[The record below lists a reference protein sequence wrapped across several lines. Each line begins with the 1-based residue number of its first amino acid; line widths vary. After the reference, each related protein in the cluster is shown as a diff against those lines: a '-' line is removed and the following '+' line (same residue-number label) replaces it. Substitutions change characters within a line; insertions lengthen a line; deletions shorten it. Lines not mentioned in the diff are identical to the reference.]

1 MNNRRG
7 FTLIELIFS
16 LFMMVVV
23 VAGIYSLMVTV
34 YRVTRR
40 QTEMANVQG
49 NLRAGMQLVQSELQE
64 IYTDAALGES
74 DIVDLTPATEITYEA
89 MRGVG
94 ETCGITAGGGAIK
107 IRQSSYSGR
116 EPVAVRDRLLLF
128 QDRDTLIATD
138 DTWLARDITSVVEG
152 TCTIAPATASWDL
165 TVPALLGT
173 DLVGG
178 GNPLVFAPGPVRT
191 IERMQMGLVTDGGSD
206 WLGIRS
212 VNTGDE
218 PNLIPVI
225 GPLVPGGLEF
235 SYEDGDTDPTSDLV
249 QVKTILIK
257 LWGISARTVTTG
269 LGSALGN
276 PRDSIVVRVQLRNSR

>member
-16 LFMMVVV
+16 LFMMVLV
-23 VAGIYSLMVTV
+23 VAGIYSLMITV

-74 DIVDLTPATEITYEA
+74 DIVDVTPATEITYEA

-107 IRQSSYSGR
+107 IRQSTYSGR
-116 EPVAVRDRLLLF
+116 EPARVRDRLLLF

-138 DTWLARDITSVVEG
+138 DTWLLRDITEVAEG
-152 TCTIAPATASWDL
+152 TCTVGPATASWDL

-212 VNTGDE
+212 VNNVDE

-225 GPLVPGGLEF
+225 GPLAPGGLDF
-235 SYEDGDTDPTSDLV
+235 SYENGDTDPTSDLV
-249 QVKTILIK
+249 QVKTILVK